1 MPGYRLMTQQT
12 ADSKSARVLCLS
24 GGIGGAKLAL
34 GLYRVLDPWELAVLS
49 NTGDDFEHFGLY
61 ISPDLDTVMYTLAG
75 ESNIQQGWGRAEET
89 WTFMEQMRRLGGASW
104 FSLGDGD
111 LAFHVHRTELLRA
124 GKKLSEVTAEL
135 CRHLDVRACVLPMS
149 DDPVRTIVVTA
160 DGRDLMFQHYL
171 VRDLAEPVAREFRFV
186 GADQAQPNPDL
197 LAALQKPDLEAI
209 VICPSN
215 PYVSID
221 PILAVPGIRD
231 ALKAC
236 EAPIVAVSPIVGGQA
251 IKGPLAKMM
260 AEQQLPVNAL
270 TIAGC
275 YQDLLSGF
283 VLDTQD
289 AGLAAALQI
298 PVHITNTVMLS
309 LQDRENLA
317 QTVLEFA
324 RGLRK

>member
-1 MPGYRLMTQQT
+1 MAQQT
-12 ADSKSARVLCLS
+12 AGRPSARVLCLS

-34 GLYRVLDPWELAVLS
+34 GLYRILDPWELAVLS

-75 ESNIQQGWGRAEET
+75 ENNIEQGWGRAGET
-89 WTFMEQMRRLGGASW
+89 WTFIEQMQRLGGATW
-104 FSLGDGD
+104 FRLGDGD
-111 LAFHVHRTELLRA
+111 LAIHMRRTELLGQ
-124 GKKLSEVTAEL
+124 GKKLGEITAEL
-135 CRHLDVRACVLPMS
+135 CHRLNVEADLLPMS
-149 DDPVRTIVVTA
+149 DDPVRTVVATA
-160 DGRDLMFQHYL
+160 DGRELMFQHYL
-171 VRDLAEPVAREFRFV
+171 VRELAEPVAREFRYV
-186 GADQAQPNPDL
+186 GADQARPNPHL
-197 LAALQKPDLEAI
+197 LSLLQEPGLQAI

-236 EAPIVAVSPIVGGQA
+236 QAPIVAVSPIVGGQA
-251 IKGPLAKMM
+251 IKGPLAKML

-270 TIAGC
+270 TVAEC

-283 VLDTQD
+283 VLDIQD
-289 AGLAAALQI
+289 AELATALKI
-298 PVHITNTVMLS
+298 PARVTNTVMLS

-317 QTVLEFA
+317 RTVLEFA
-324 RGLRK
+324 RELGA

>member
-1 MPGYRLMTQQT
+1 MAQQT
-12 ADSKSARVLCLS
+12 ADRPSARVLCLS

-34 GLYRVLDPWELAVLS
+34 GLYRILDPWELAVLA

-75 ESNIQQGWGRAEET
+75 ENNIEQGWGRAGET
-89 WTFMEQMRRLGGASW
+89 WTFIEQMQRLGGATW
-104 FSLGDGD
+104 FRLGDGD
-111 LAFHVHRTELLRA
+111 LAVHLRRSELLRQD
-124 GKKLSEVTAEL
+124 KSLSEVTAEL
-135 CRHLDVRACVLPMS
+135 CRRLDVEAQLLPMS
-149 DDPVRTIVVTA
+149 DDPVRTVVATA
-160 DGRDLMFQHYL
+160 DGRELMFQHYL
-171 VRDLAEPVAREFRFV
+171 VRELAEPVVREFRFV
-186 GADQAQPNPDL
+186 GADQARPNPQL
-197 LAALQKPDLEAI
+197 LSLLQEPDLQAI

-236 EAPIVAVSPIVGGQA
+236 PAPIVAVSPIVGGQA
-251 IKGPLAKMM
+251 VKGPLAKML

-270 TIAGC
+270 TVAGC

-289 AGLAAALQI
+289 AELATGLQI
-298 PVHITNTVMLS
+298 PTRVTNTVMLS

-324 RGLRK
+324 RELRA

>member
-1 MPGYRLMTQQT
+1 MVQPPAGSTST
-12 ADSKSARVLCLS
+12 RVLCLS

-34 GLYRVLDPWELAVLS
+34 GLYRILNPRELAVLA

-75 ESNIQQGWGRAEET
+75 ENNIEQGWGRAGET
-89 WTFMEQMRRLGGASW
+89 WTFIEQMQRLGGATW
-104 FSLGDGD
+104 FRLGDGD
-111 LAFHVHRTELLRA
+111 LATHLRRTEQLGQ
-124 GKKLSEVTAEL
+124 GKSLSEVTAEL
-135 CRHLDVRACVLPMS
+135 CRHLDVEADLLPMS
-149 DDPVRTIVVTA
+149 DDPVRTVVVTA
-160 DGRDLMFQHYL
+160 DGRELMFQHYL
-171 VRDLAEPVAREFRFV
+171 VRELAEPVVREFRYV
-186 GADQAQPNPDL
+186 GAYQAQPNPHL
-197 LAALQKPDLEAI
+197 LALLQKPDLQAI

-221 PILAVPGIRD
+221 PMLAVPGIRD

-236 EAPIVAVSPIVGGQA
+236 KAPIVAVSPIVGGQA
-251 IKGPLAKMM
+251 IKGPLAKML

-270 TIAGC
+270 TVAGC
-275 YQDLLSGF
+275 YQDLLSGY

-289 AGLAAALQI
+289 AELATALQI
-298 PVHITNTVMLS
+298 PARVTNTVMLS

-324 RGLRK
+324 RELRA

>member
-1 MPGYRLMTQQT
+1 MVQQT
-12 ADSKSARVLCLS
+12 ADSISTQVLCLS

-34 GLYRVLDPWELAVLS
+34 GLYLILNPWELAVLA

-61 ISPDLDTVMYTLAG
+61 ISPDLDTIMYTLAG
-75 ESNIQQGWGRAEET
+75 ENNIEQGWGRAGET
-89 WTFMEQMRRLGGASW
+89 WTFIEQMQRLGGATW
-104 FSLGDGD
+104 FRLGDGD
-111 LAFHVHRTELLRA
+111 LATHLRRTELL
-124 GKKLSEVTAEL
+124 GQDKSLSEVTAEL
-135 CRHLDVRACVLPMS
+135 CRQLDVEANLLPMS
-149 DDPVRTIVVTA
+149 DDPVRTVVVTA
-160 DGRDLMFQHYL
+160 DGRELIFQHYL
-171 VRDLAEPVAREFRFV
+171 VRELAEPVARKFRFV
-186 GADQAQPNPDL
+186 GADQAQPNPRL
-197 LAALQKPDLEAI
+197 LSLLQKPDLQAI

-221 PILAVPGIRD
+221 PMLAVPGIRD

-236 EAPIVAVSPIVGGQA
+236 QAPIVAVSPIVGGQA
-251 IKGPLAKMM
+251 IKGPLAKML

-270 TIAGC
+270 TAAGC

-289 AGLAAALQI
+289 AGLATGLRI
-298 PVHITNTVMLS
+298 PTRVTNTVMFS

-324 RGLRK
+324 RELRT